1 MRGRARRATYHR
13 NSTYSLEVV
22 SGLPR
27 WVSDTLFSHHMADII
42 AIDHN
47 IGVMGMPAFLP
58 TSTAS
63 NVSTNAGT
71 PPLENVSRV

>member
-1 MRGRARRATYHR
+1 
-13 NSTYSLEVV
+13 
-22 SGLPR
+22 
-27 WVSDTLFSHHMADII
+27 MADII

-47 IGVMGMPAFLP
+47 IGVMGMQAFLP